1 MFRRFR
7 DVTPVDSE
15 MFSRLSETEMSR
27 EGWGV
32 ACLVLLIIPAVFV
45 TAIVLNPDPSG
56 MGTHQQLGLP
66 PCTFLKA
73 TGLVC
78 PQCGLTTSFA
88 LLVRGR
94 TGEAFRANP
103 AGPVLAALLFT
114 AWPWLLVSVICRRW
128 TVFGDPSGVL
138 MKLVLGW
145 FLLTLIQWIPR
156 IL

>member
-15 MFSRLSETEMSR
+15 MFLRLSETEMSG

-66 PCTFLKA
+66 PCAFLKA

-103 AGPVLAALLFT
+103 ASSAGGVAVYGVALVT
-114 AWPWLLVSVICRRW
+114 G
-128 TVFGDPSGVL
+128 FGNLPQVDCV
-138 MKLVLGW
+138 W
-145 FLLTLIQWIPR
+145 
-156 IL
+156 